1 MSPYPQPAE
10 ILLALLRAR
19 GIRTLREFE
28 AGCIPLPACPRFI
41 TIGNAEVLTGQ
52 PFSCRGE
59 SAAGVSL
66 RLRIRM
72 HALRNASEQELLN
85 LWFDAVLPALAD
97 AGLAVRNV
105 QRGEIQYDCKID
117 RLVCE
122 VNVTLEGLLRKTGL
136 QSGEE
141 GADAASC

>member
-41 TIGNAEVLTGQ
+41 TIGNAEVLTG
-52 PFSCRGE
+52 
-59 SAAGVSL
+59 VSL

-72 HALRNASEQELLN
+72 HALRNASEQELLD